1 MRRHDGGN
9 LWSSRWR
16 SRREQIVFAMM
27 RFLAIFSTSL
37 RRPLAARRRLPAATA
52 AVGTFVVVSA
62 AAWLSSAGPARA
74 ASERAPG
81 AATCESSDLAVIAL
95 ARINALRAAGADC
108 RSAGRIAP
116 SAQLE
121 WSDPLTL
128 AAQRHVQDMVAKN
141 FFSHAGSNGSTPGQR
156 VRAAGFAWRLVGE
169 NVAVGYYDVDAV
181 LAGFMAAD
189 GHCANLMDAGYTVV
203 SLACQPGSATNA
215 YANYWA
221 MDLARPR

>member
-1 MRRHDGGN
+1 
-9 LWSSRWR
+9 
-16 SRREQIVFAMM
+16 M
-27 RFLAIFSTSL
+27 RFLAIFSISL
-37 RRPLAARRRLPAATA
+37 RRPLPAPRRLPAVAVAAARTVVAVTA
-52 AVGTFVVVSA
+52 AALLT
-62 AAWLSSAGPARA
+62 SAGPARA
-74 ASERAPG
+74 AGERAPA
-81 AATCESSDLAVIAL
+81 AATCESSDLAVVAL

-108 RSAGRIAP
+108 HSAGRIAP

-128 AAQRHVQDMVAKN
+128 AAQRHVQDMVAQN

-156 VRAAGFAWRLVGE
+156 VRAAGFAWRMVGE
-169 NVAVGYYDVDAV
+169 NVAVGFNDVDAV